1 MGKRFL
7 CYLIVNNGIYSVANI
22 TCISPQIFLCWSVM
36 IPLLNSASHH
46 ADSKVYF
53 VSMFSVLG
61 PFLQPSYKKPGFFS
75 YREVHSYK
83 IELKSTLPFFLKLR
97 VAILQNLPIFLSEKS
112 AFPCRS
118 AAVISSI
125 WNELRSTAQKQA
137 PRIYS

>member
-1 MGKRFL
+1 MGKCFL

-36 IPLLNSASHH
+36 ISLLNSASHH
-46 ADSKVYF
+46 ANSKVYF

-83 IELKSTLPFFLKLR
+83 IELKSTLPFFLKNEFLKIESCNTSKSSNFPFR
-97 VAILQNLPIFLSEKS
+97 KPCFSLQ
-112 AFPCRS
+112 
-118 AAVISSI
+118 ISSCHFKHL
-125 WNELRSTAQKQA
+125 E
-137 PRIYS
+137 